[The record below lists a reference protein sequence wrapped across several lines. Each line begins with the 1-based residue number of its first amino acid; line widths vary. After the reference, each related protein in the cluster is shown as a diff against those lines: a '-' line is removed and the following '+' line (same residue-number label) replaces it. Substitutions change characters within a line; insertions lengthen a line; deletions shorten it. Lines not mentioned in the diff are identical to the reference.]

1 MSARNLV
8 SVNTENPEGPAMKRP
23 RAVAIYIDG
32 GGKDPTRALAPM
44 PTQAVGTLLLQ
55 KAALK
60 TS

>member
-1 MSARNLV
+1 
-8 SVNTENPEGPAMKRP
+8 MKRP